1 MKTIKVIGE
10 IGKKDKWYIGYAL
23 MTERN
28 EEIIVEVQRWSY
40 WCRKFGVSKTGRFL
54 REKRIR
60 RVGGIYTT
68 LGKSYNIKRLKKE
81 LLVEERQRKIGDE
94 VCKGS

>member
-1 MKTIKVIGE
+1 MKNIKVLGE
-10 IGKKDKWYIGYAL
+10 VGKKDRWYTGYAL
-23 MTERN
+23 ITKTN
-28 EEIIVEVQRWSY
+28 EETIIEVQRWSC
-40 WCRKFGVSKTGRFL
+40 WCKKFGVSKAGKLL

-81 LLVEERQRKIGDE
+81 LLVEEKQRKIGDE
-94 VCKGS
+94 VCKSS